1 VVVTVVGIEPESFN
15 VSNLRDEISIFK
27 AIGNG
32 FHHVTLSFTY
42 SFFSYVIQ
50 LHEGIFNG

>member
-1 VVVTVVGIEPESFN
+1 MVVTVVGIEPESFN